1 MLKYRWTLKT
11 LCLVTQLYLTLYD
24 PMDCSPQGSS
34 ALEDSPSKNTEVGR
48 HAFHPGAS
56 QPRDWIQVS
65 HITGAFFTVWVTRET
80 LDDIML
86 SEINQSQKDKLCDS
100 TYGRQIDRDRK

>member
-1 MLKYRWTLKT
+1 MIPWTVAHKAPLPLKILQARILKW
-11 LCLVTQLYLTLYD
+11 VA
-24 PMDCSPQGSS
+24 M
-34 ALEDSPSKNTEVGR
+34 PST
-48 HAFHPGAS
+48 PGAS

-65 HITGAFFTVWVTRET
+65 HIAGAFFTVWVTRET